1 MNELRKSEGS
11 VGQKSPEATLLDR
24 LPAAAKKFLVATGQS
39 DWPKLRLI
47 LCGCE
52 PAGDLIELASE
63 MNRAMQICPPIISTR
78 EWKGQLARGTGD
90 KAYCRLH
97 DAVHGVRQAVHEI
110 LHLAGLQKGVQPRP
124 AKPDG
129 NASAKPLTGPES
141 APEGPGSQ
149 GALGTNPKPAPAT
162 LSRKV

>member
-78 EWKGQLARGTGD
+78 EWKGQLARGPRRKGLLGCYFSGD
-90 KAYCRLH
+90 VGHFALSFRLFPPPLPS
-97 DAVHGVRQAVHEI
+97 D
-110 LHLAGLQKGVQPRP
+110 QPLS
-124 AKPDG
+124 
-129 NASAKPLTGPES
+129 NAI
-141 APEGPGSQ
+141 
-149 GALGTNPKPAPAT
+149 
-162 LSRKV
+162 SRVTS